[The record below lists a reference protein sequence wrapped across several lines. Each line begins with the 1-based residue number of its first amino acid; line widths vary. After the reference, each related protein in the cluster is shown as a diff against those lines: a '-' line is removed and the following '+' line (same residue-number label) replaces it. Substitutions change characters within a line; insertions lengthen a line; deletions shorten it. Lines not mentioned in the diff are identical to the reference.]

1 MTLIAYITFIAAGLF
16 DLMAMLLL
24 DTGALQACDFNNRE
38 YSKSLKDNGEYTS
51 PKRLLVLAVLLGFC
65 TTMSQ
70 MSWIV
75 VMILAA
81 ALLAQWATILAN
93 KRKKNPVTAKRAKRL
108 HIIVTV
114 LAIILTGAVAGI
126 LGHHR
131 GEADACRGAAMMVM
145 MILVFSPL
153 LAMAVNAII
162 PARK

>member
-1 MTLIAYITFIAAGLF
+1 MTFIAYIILIAAGLL
-16 DLMAMLLL
+16 DLLAMLLL
-24 DTGALQACDFNNRE
+24 DARALQACDFNNRE
-38 YSKSLKDNGEYTS
+38 YSKSLKDNSEYTS

-81 ALLAQWATILAN
+81 VLLAQGATILAN
-93 KRKKNPVTAKRAKRL
+93 KRGKNPATAKRAKRL
-108 HIIVTV
+108 HIIATV

-126 LGHHR
+126 LGYHR
-131 GEADACRGAAMMVM
+131 GEIDACRGAAMMAM

-153 LAMAVNAII
+153 LAMAVNAIL
-162 PARK
+162 PTKK